1 MSRKRPTECG
11 PAHALARRGSFG
23 GKSPANRLVA
33 WKSSKP
39 VRSGSPRLTRF
50 DSGAAPF
57 PVQTHDCND
66 RRYRTPLAS
75 EVRARTP
82 LEPHREPRR
91 NFRRPAQVRWGAGTT
106 SDLRRAVCCGD
117 SRASR
122 SPRPARRCVCT
133 HARVA
138 ALRPL
143 TAGQELALLERC
155 SEDGVSFARR
165 RLQRRQ
171 QRVQLRRL
179 RPGTAARPH
188 TAPLASLR
196 HVPQRRIRAPLLRDR
211 ARTAHHHSRL
221 PRLCNAVTDPRL
233 AIRRHGTFHVRGV
246 TIRKLPDRVSR
257 RRARAGAHVG
267 RARGRRRQASV
278 HLDAGRLLAAA
289 YEVASASTLRM
300 SWATKFGSKGGR

>member
-91 NFRRPAQVRWGAGTT
+91 NFRRPAQVRWGPERRLISVGQSVVVIAVRRGALVLLAGAFALTPA
-106 SDLRRAVCCGD
+106 SPLSAHSRPVKSWLSWNAAGRRRRFCW
-117 SRASR
+117 SRATT
-122 SPRPARRCVCT
+122 ART
-133 HARVA
+133 TGSTSTA
-138 ALRPL
+138 
-143 TAGQELALLERC
+143 TAGEAPR
-155 SEDGVSFARR
+155 A
-165 RLQRRQ
+165 
-171 QRVQLRRL
+171 
-179 RPGTAARPH
+179 H
-188 TAPLASLR
+188 TARLASHR
-196 HVPQRRIRAPLLRDR
+196 DVPQRGVDAALLRDR
-211 ARTAHHHSRL
+211 ARSAARSPPRSAALRL
-221 PRLCNAVTDPRL
+221 RRPRSACDPARSP
-233 AIRRHGTFHVRGV
+233 AS
-246 TIRKLPDRVSR
+246 PSS
-257 RRARAGAHVG
+257 ASRAGTYRIACLVPGHEEARMWDVLVVG
-267 RARGRRRQASV
+267 GVKRPSI
-278 HLDAGRLLAAA
+278 
-289 YEVASASTLRM
+289 STR
-300 SWATKFGSKGGR
+300 TGF